1 MRNHQI
7 APRRENE
14 FFAFFG
20 LRLGRE
26 RKWAESFCSLPSRV
40 ATRDGAQVGLHRS
53 LILRTGP
60 YTIARLAHHFL
71 SGLSKT
77 NVKESR
83 WTFSPRKSGH
93 FKPRFCGHL
102 FPLLTPRQ
110 QQIARPPQVDVF
122 KSNSRH
128 HRIKFVHSWSY
139 SWMAT
144 SPETRRATARSR
156 KEPSTNYHE

>member
-7 APRRENE
+7 APRPENE

-53 LILRTGP
+53 LILRTGL
-60 YTIARLAHHFL
+60 YTIARLTHHFL

-102 FPLLTPRQ
+102 FPRLTPGQAGFASWWSAVRVG
-110 QQIARPPQVDVF
+110 R
-122 KSNSRH
+122 
-128 HRIKFVHSWSY
+128 FVGRC
-139 SWMAT
+139 
-144 SPETRRATARSR
+144 ERRAPRPAQSAGQLPAGALGVMW
-156 KEPSTNYHE
+156 KVSA

>member
-53 LILRTGP
+53 LILRTGL
-60 YTIARLAHHFL
+60 YTIARLVHHFL

-83 WTFSPRKSGH
+83 
-93 FKPRFCGHL
+93 
-102 FPLLTPRQ
+102 
-110 QQIARPPQVDVF
+110 
-122 KSNSRH
+122 
-128 HRIKFVHSWSY
+128 
-139 SWMAT
+139 
-144 SPETRRATARSR
+144 
-156 KEPSTNYHE
+156 